1 MGKMTIKDIARTC
14 GVGVSTVSRAMN
26 NHPDINPQ
34 TRAMIMETI
43 AKENYIPNNS
53 ARNLKRIETKAVVV
67 LVKGIGNGFFGDL
80 VSGLERECKM
90 RQYSFLLQYV
100 EEQEDEMDAA
110 IRIAKEKKPS
120 GMVFLGGDF
129 SHPAQKMEQL
139 NVPFVLSTIEAPEDE
154 EGKYASVSVDDFM
167 ESYKMTEYLL
177 NLGHERIAVITAP
190 KGDKS
195 IGRQRLLGYKKA
207 LMDKGVP
214 YREELVKYMDAEEDG
229 YSLRSGYKL
238 AGELLQE
245 TSFSALYAASDSL
258 AMGACRALKEAG
270 LSIPKDCSVAG
281 FDGTEE
287 AEFYIPKITTI
298 RQPVE
303 RIAKATADILFDMII
318 NKKPPQKIV
327 FPGELLKRESTDVF
341 CLEST

>member
-1 MGKMTIKDIARTC
+1 MGKMTIKDIARAC

-26 NHPDINPQ
+26 NHPDINPE
-34 TRAMIMETI
+34 TRARIMEEI
-43 AKENYIPNNS
+43 AKANYIPNNS
-53 ARNLKRIETKAVVV
+53 ARNLKCIGTKSIAV
-67 LVKGIGNGFFGDL
+67 LVKGIGNGFLGDL
-80 VSGLERECKM
+80 VGGLERECKK
-90 RQYSFLLQYV
+90 REYSFLLQYV
-100 EEQEDEMDAA
+100 EEQEDEVDAA

-129 SHPAQKMEQL
+129 SHPEQKMEQL
-139 NVPFVLSTIEAPEDE
+139 DIPFVLSTIEAPEDK

-177 NLGHERIAVITAP
+177 NLGHDRIGVITAP
-190 KGDKS
+190 RDDKS
-195 IGRQRLLGYKKA
+195 IGRQRLLGYRKA

-214 YREELVKYMDAEEDG
+214 YREELVKYMDAEEDR
-229 YSLRSGYKL
+229 YSLKSGYKL
-238 AGELLQE
+238 TGELLRE
-245 TSFSALYAASDSL
+245 TSFSAIYAVSDSL

-270 LSIPKDCSVAG
+270 ISIPKDCSVAG

-303 RIAKATADILFDMII
+303 SIAKATADILFDMII
-318 NKKPPQKIV
+318 NKKAPQKVV
-327 FPGELLKRESTDVF
+327 FPGELLKRESTDI
-341 CLEST
+341 CH